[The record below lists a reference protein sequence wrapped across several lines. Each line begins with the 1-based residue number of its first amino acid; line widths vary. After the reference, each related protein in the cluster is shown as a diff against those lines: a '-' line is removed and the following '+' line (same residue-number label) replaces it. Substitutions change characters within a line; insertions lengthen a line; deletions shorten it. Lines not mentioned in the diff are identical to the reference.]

1 MSNPAQKGPPRHV
14 TIQLRN
20 AKCRKSLDNS
30 KRFPD
35 DRTINRW
42 EKEPGW
48 TDGTRASSFA

>member
-35 DRTINRW
+35 DRTIHRW

-48 TDGTRASSFA
+48 IDGTRASSFA